1 MGHTAYFSMV
11 NTSKTTIELAIIFLT
26 RVVFPV
32 WRIEKYAKLIPPIS
46 ILEYAWL
53 VGQRTLDQ
61 HLANWCS
68 WTDEQSDLSNLAMGQ
83 QRQHWS
89 NEWLLSGVPLNA
101 FSNMFECWKV
111 SIVVPK
117 AKFNLSWHSNMW
129 SWCLNYHFNSGQIV
143 IICICFP
150 STRTCSR

>member
-1 MGHTAYFSMV
+1 MCTWIITFGGLLKQNWNKTLMGHTAYFSMV

-61 HLANWCS
+61 HLANWCNYGGPMS
-68 WTDEQSDLSNLAMGQ
+68 KITWIRLSLGQ
-83 QRQHWS
+83 QRQRWP
-89 NEWLLSGVPLNA
+89 NEWFLSGVPLNA
-101 FSNMFECWKV
+101 FSNTFEYWK
-111 SIVVPK
+111 SEYYGP
-117 AKFNLSWHSNMW
+117 
-129 SWCLNYHFNSGQIV
+129 
-143 IICICFP
+143 
-150 STRTCSR
+150 